1 MNELCSLE
9 NENSGMVVRSS
20 TLPTINQLHHCHTL
34 HHIFRLSNNNM
45 HSILVHRTNLIIL
58 LLNNN
63 NNLNT
68 NRTTSSKYNGS
79 TSRSNSIINYINSGT
94 DYLWTMLVPITPV
107 TTPLRI
113 HPLLILRKSMV

>member
-1 MNELCSLE
+1 
-9 NENSGMVVRSS
+9 
-20 TLPTINQLHHCHTL
+20 
-34 HHIFRLSNNNM
+34 M

-94 DYLWTMLVPITPV
+94 DYLWTMLVPITPYGLNWPAKHWSSSAANDEV
-107 TTPLRI
+107 IDLT
-113 HPLLILRKSMV
+113 